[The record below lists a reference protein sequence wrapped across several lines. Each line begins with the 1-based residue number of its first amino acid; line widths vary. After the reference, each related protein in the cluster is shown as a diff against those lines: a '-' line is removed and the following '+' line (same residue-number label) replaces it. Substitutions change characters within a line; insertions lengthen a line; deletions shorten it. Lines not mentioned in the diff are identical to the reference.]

1 MSTIAFR
8 ATAEDQA
15 LVQELM
21 REGETTSD
29 VLRHALRVLRRE
41 RWQEQMQADADR
53 IEASG
58 EDLSTEPDAW

>member
-1 MSTIAFR
+1 
-8 ATAEDQA
+8 
-15 LVQELM
+15 M

-41 RWQEQMQADADR
+41 RWQVQMQADADR

-58 EDLSTEPDAW
+58 EDINAEPNAW